1 MAQTT
6 DHPSDQ
12 EPEIREPPE
21 AARAPEHVHLYVAPG
36 MNTVSFAELMMTF
49 GIRRDL
55 SEWMDGIAAQLAS
68 LQEQVNELR
77 GQTAVPAET
86 ATAPPQT
93 RRS

>member
-1 MAQTT
+1 MAKTTT

-21 AARAPEHVHLYVAPG
+21 QLRPPEHVHLYVAPG

-55 SEWMDGIAAQLAS
+55 SEWMDGIAGQLAS

-86 ATAPPQT
+86 ATTPPQT
-93 RRS
+93 RR